1 MMFIFTI
8 LIPLT
13 LITIWVIL
21 GEIIYKYWLKDFY
34 KRYAPYLNVDDY
46 VKRHNAYMQSAMYI
60 SIVILIVLL
69 LGILIY

>member
-21 GEIIYKYWLKDFY
+21 GEIIYKNWLKDFY

-46 VKRHNAYMQSAMYI
+46 VKRHNAYMQSAMYV
-60 SIVILIVLL
+60 SVIMIILFLIF
-69 LGILIY
+69 IIYV